1 MKSFP
6 PRSQPSFE
14 VSHLT
19 VASSLLTI
27 LLAAIPPLIIANG
40 GFAQHAL
47 ALVAAVILAAA
58 VRGADAEL
66 TSTAQLL
73 KRFSVTILVPAI
85 WMMVQIL
92 PLPFSS
98 LVNPIWSATSI
109 ALNEPSLRGRISLDP
124 GATFESLF
132 VYLVYVSLVVSTVII
147 CRDRHRAETILFVLC
162 AVTTFMSL
170 EVVLGR
176 LDWFAAMTPA
186 TDAPMSPFPA
196 AAALAT
202 VANTALVARAL
213 ERHLHRRD
221 IRNLASIRLWLGV
234 LTGMFGI
241 VVGIIAIAAL
251 ARYMLLL
258 AAGFGLTAIA
268 FIAAVRRLGFRS
280 WPSAVLFAIVVTIVG
295 ALTVPRLQSGGS
307 SLLGLVTFP
316 QETVALAGRLL
327 SDAPWLG
334 NGVGTFSVA
343 SRAYQGVD
351 AAEQVIP
358 PSTAVLVA
366 IESGRL
372 ALVIL
377 AGFAAQ
383 LFVFMFR
390 GAVRRGRDSFFAS
403 AAAAGVLI
411 VFCEGFLDASLAS
424 PATRIIV
431 AVMIG
436 LGLAQSAGRTS
447 GLKR

>member
-1 MKSFP
+1 LS
-6 PRSQPSFE
+6 
-14 VSHLT
+14 

-27 LLAAIPPLIIANG
+27 LLAAIPSLIIANG

-66 TSTAQLL
+66 TSTGQLL
-73 KRFSVTILVPAI
+73 KRFSVTILVPAV
-85 WMMVQIL
+85 WMLVQIL
-92 PLPFSS
+92 PLPFAS

-109 ALNEPSLRGRISLDP
+109 ALNEPSLPGRISLEP
-124 GATFESLF
+124 GATLESLF

-176 LDWFAAMTPA
+176 LDWFAAITPA

-234 LTGMFGI
+234 LTGSFGI
-241 VVGIIAIAAL
+241 LVGIIAIAL
-251 ARYMLLL
+251 ARYTLLIAAGLGL
-258 AAGFGLTAIA
+258 AAIV

-280 WPSAVLFAIVVTIVG
+280 WPSAVLFAVLLAIAG
-295 ALTVPRLQSGGS
+295 ALAVPRLQSGGS

-343 SRAYQGVD
+343 SRAYQGID
-351 AAEQVIP
+351 TAEQIVP

-403 AAAAGVLI
+403 AAAAGILI

-447 GLKR
+447 GLKREANLVAPQ